1 MKIDYIIPT
10 LYRPT
15 LSRTIASIQS
25 EGREHNLFICGT
37 QKSAGENRNECL
49 KQVKTSDWVVFVD
62 DDDYLKN
69 GHKKVLS
76 ESQDCDVVILRMK
89 QGENIIPRYENRVIE
104 SGNVGIN
111 FALKTEFYLKHKFL
125 FDNQGR
131 EEDWRFLT
139 KVFAKTQKIKV
150 TDNIYYIAPI
160 IQHLKK
166 Q

>member
-125 FDNQGR
+125 FDNQGH

-139 KVFAKTQKIKV
+139 KVLTKTKKIKV

>member
-25 EGREHNLFICGT
+25 EEGEHNLYICGT
-37 QKSAGENRNECL
+37 KKSAGENRNECL
-49 KQVKTSDWVVFVD
+49 RKVKDSDWVVFVD

-76 ESQDCDVVILRMK
+76 KSQDFDVVILRMK
-89 QGENIIPRYENRVIE
+89 QGENIIPRYDNRVIE

-111 FALKTEFYLKHKFL
+111 FALKSQFYLKHKFL
-125 FDNQGR
+125 FDNNGH

-139 KVFAKTQKIKV
+139 KVFSKTKKI
-150 TDNIYYIAPI
+150 A
-160 IQHLKK
+160 
-166 Q
+166 